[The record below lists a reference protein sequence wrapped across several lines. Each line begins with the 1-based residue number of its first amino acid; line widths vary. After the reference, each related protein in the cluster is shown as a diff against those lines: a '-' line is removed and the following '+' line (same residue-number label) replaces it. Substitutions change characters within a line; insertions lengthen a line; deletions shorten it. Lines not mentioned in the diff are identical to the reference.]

1 MKSILLTGAN
11 GFTASYVS
19 ALFRQQGY
27 KIIPLTR
34 TASTPDTIACDLT
47 DCNALKAS
55 LRDLDFQGVIHL
67 AARSFVGH
75 GDNADFYAV
84 NTVGTTN
91 LLQVMDELDISP
103 EKIIVASSA
112 NIYGNPTEPVL
123 TEESELRPENHY
135 AASTLAMEKLVGPWF
150 DRFAILICRPFNYT
164 GIGQRCSFLIPKLV
178 AHFRDHKR
186 VIELGNLDIARDFS
200 DVRDIATCYLKL
212 YESER
217 HSEIVNLCSGT
228 ATSLAEVISMLNGLA
243 GYDIETRVNPKFV
256 RKHEITML
264 RGSNK
269 KLREFVGFA
278 PQIPLQ
284 QTLKEML
291 QA

>member
-1 MKSILLTGAN
+1 M
-11 GFTASYVS
+11 
-19 ALFRQQGY
+19 
-27 KIIPLTR
+27 
-34 TASTPDTIACDLT
+34 
-47 DCNALKAS
+47 
-55 LRDLDFQGVIHL
+55 
-67 AARSFVGH
+67 
-75 GDNADFYAV
+75 
-84 NTVGTTN
+84 
-91 LLQVMDELDISP
+91 
-103 EKIIVASSA
+103 ASSA

-135 AASTLAMEKLVGPWF
+135 AASKLAMEKLVGPWF
-150 DRFAILICRPFNYT
+150 DRFPILICRPFNYT

-264 RGSNK
+264 RGCNK